1 MLEEDFHFSLFDFA
15 LTVSGVVDAISPAL
29 VNHQKRVAY
38 IAWNIGKGIGLSVE
52 QGRKLFFASLL
63 HDIGSLSL
71 KEKLDLLN
79 FDEDPSYNNHA
90 ELGYLLFKDFKAISE
105 EANII
110 RYHHVP
116 WDYGAGREKNGES
129 IPIESNILHLADRI
143 SVLIDYNH
151 EVLGQVGGIVEKVK
165 GLSGKVFVPEFVD
178 EFVKLS
184 NREFFWLDVVSSN
197 LDDELTKIHN
207 LPLVF
212 FDIES
217 IHAFAKVFSRI
228 VDFRSRFT
236 AAHSSGV
243 STCAVEL
250 AKLAGFSEKECATME
265 IAGYLHDLGKLAVPK
280 EILEKPAKLSME
292 EFNIVKSH
300 TYHTYR
306 ILSHISSFETINR
319 WASFHH
325 ERLDGSGYPFR
336 ISAFDFPLG
345 SRIMAVADVF
355 TALTEDRPYRE
366 GMDVDKA
373 LHIIETMAQSNAL
386 DTYVV
391 SLLKKDI
398 NRINDARISSQIAAH
413 KEYEEFSKSGVLY

>member
-1 MLEEDFHFSLFDFA
+1 
-15 LTVSGVVDAISPAL
+15 V
-29 VNHQKRVAY
+29 
-38 IAWNIGKGIGLSVE
+38 
-52 QGRKLFFASLL
+52 
-63 HDIGSLSL
+63 
-71 KEKLDLLN
+71 DLLN
-79 FDEDPSYNNHA
+79 FDEDSSYNKHA

-116 WDYGAGREKNGES
+116 WDYGAGREKNNQS
-129 IPIESNILHLADRI
+129 IPIESHILHLADRI

-151 EVLGQVGGIVEKVK
+151 EVLGQVGGIVEKIK

-178 EFVKLS
+178 GFVKLS
-184 NREFFWLDVVSSN
+184 SKEYLWLDVVSSN
-197 LDDELTKIHN
+197 LDEELNKIHN
-207 LPLVF
+207 FPLAF

-217 IHAFAKVFSRI
+217 IRSLAKVFSRI

-236 AAHSSGV
+236 STHSSGV
-243 STCAVEL
+243 SAVAVEL
-250 AKLAGFSEKECATME
+250 SKLAGFSEKECATME

-386 DTYVV
+386 DTYVAY
-391 SLLKKDI
+391 LLKKDI
-398 NRINDARISSQIAAH
+398 DSINNVRIGSQTAAH

>member
-1 MLEEDFHFSLFDFA
+1 
-15 LTVSGVVDAISPAL
+15 V
-29 VNHQKRVAY
+29 
-38 IAWNIGKGIGLSVE
+38 
-52 QGRKLFFASLL
+52 
-63 HDIGSLSL
+63 
-71 KEKLDLLN
+71 DLLN
-79 FDEDPSYNNHA
+79 FDEDSSYNKHA

-116 WDYGAGREKNGES
+116 WDYGAGREKNNQS
-129 IPIESNILHLADRI
+129 IPIESHILHLADRI

-151 EVLGQVGGIVEKVK
+151 EVLGQVGGIVEKIK

-178 EFVKLS
+178 GFVKLS
-184 NREFFWLDVVSSN
+184 SKEYLWLDVVSSN
-197 LDDELTKIHN
+197 LDEELNKIHN
-207 LPLVF
+207 LPLAF

-217 IHAFAKVFSRI
+217 IRSLVKVFSRI

-236 AAHSSGV
+236 STHSSGV
-243 STCAVEL
+243 SAVAVEL
-250 AKLAGFSEKECATME
+250 SKLAGFSEKECATME

-336 ISAFDFPLG
+336 ISTFDFPLG

-373 LHIIETMAQSNAL
+373 LHIIESMAQGGAL
-386 DTYVV
+386 DTYVAY
-391 SLLKKDI
+391 LLKKDI
-398 NRINDARISSQIAAH
+398 DSINDVRIGSQTAAH